1 MKKGLFT
8 RITVFLLALTLTL
21 PCFLTGCN
29 KLDRLKKLIFP
40 SPNPD
45 ITVVQQST
53 FTPQSSPYSLKDS
66 FALDNGRAYYIFEL
80 GMIDYVPMNVEGA
93 DGVLF
98 NGTETELTF
107 HYSET
112 KKAESSNL
120 IENTLE
126 NSIELETKTY
136 SKATVE
142 APFATVCKGGLEFGI
157 ENTVTT
163 GITNTY
169 HTSFYNS
176 VSNESTF
183 EKTLNYRMS
192 KDDPTGYYFYTP
204 IASMKVFEV
213 VVYNSNEEKIEY
225 MFSYSQFSKALPG
238 LYYSSTGFIDYSGF
252 NITFDEEKLPEFTPP
267 TKVIDSNITVN
278 VEPNGA
284 ECNTSE
290 LSYTVGEKYGTL
302 PEVKKNGHELI
313 SWTCDGREISS
324 DSLVISE
331 SPIVANWKLKTTG
344 LIEYKGEISVSSTNK
359 ISPLHWFVEGDNG
372 ESGYKDTNIYA
383 DFDMETL
390 KKEGYKMN
398 IRLECDVKHA
408 WLANLS
414 KGLQYKVTL
423 MSNSGD
429 AIYTF
434 SDGFHSDSYIHRK
447 LLANSISL
455 NNVNGNITFNVST
468 ENINNLYIKNIKFYV
483 EFVK

>member
-8 RITVFLLALTLTL
+8 HITVLLLALTLTL
-21 PCFLTGCN
+21 PCFLTGCD
-29 KLDRLKKLIFP
+29 KLDRLKELIFP
-40 SPNPD
+40 PANPD

-80 GMIDYVPMNVEGA
+80 GMIDYVPMNIEGA

-112 KKAESSNL
+112 KKEESSNL

-252 NITFDEEKLPEFTPP
+252 NITFDEERLPEFTPP
-267 TKVIDSNITVN
+267 SKIIESNITVN
-278 VEPNGA
+278 IDPNGA

-290 LSYTVGEKYGTL
+290 LSYIVGEKYGTL
-302 PEVKKNGHELI
+302 PEVKKNGYELI

-324 DSLVISE
+324 DSLVISQ
-331 SPIVANWKLKTTG
+331 SPLVANWKLRTKASITIPDT
-344 LIEYKGEISVSSTNK
+344 LEVSSVYK
-359 ISPLHWFVEGDNG
+359 FSPLHYFVPGENG
-372 ESGYKDTNIYA
+372 ETSGNPMDINEQF
-383 DFDMETL
+383 DFAEL
-390 KKEGYKMN
+390 KKEGYKL
-398 IRLECDVKHA
+398 IITVETKVKHDT
-408 WLANLS
+408 LALLGLKYKLS
-414 KGLQYKVTL
+414 FR
-423 MSNSGD
+423 SNGN
-429 AIYTF
+429 AFYTF
-434 SDGFHSDSYIHRK
+434 TDNFDSSKYISRK
-447 LLANSISL
+447 LVSPTISL
-455 NNVNGNITFNVST
+455 ENINGEIDFTLST
-468 ENINNLYIKNIKFYV
+468 ENYFTLYMKNPKITF